1 MRRALVWFF
10 VLSLGVAPF
19 ATAGLIGSSFEK
31 QKKFFDST
39 REVRPYDE
47 EIDGIKFKTISF
59 RFTADEKTGE
69 ERVLILRFFEGKCVA
84 FLYSTEKGKR
94 FEKGKQQ
101 ELWKSEF
108 GAEKFE
114 TIKPQEGFYQGGR
127 GNVMIATINDQRRDI
142 IMLMD
147 GRFYEKVFSEK
158 SEYTAQAPKKE
169 GLTYLYGSGNRVNLY
184 TRGGLWLGQINGKSA
199 WDD

>member
-1 MRRALVWFF
+1 MRMALACLF
-10 VLSLGVAPF
+10 VLSFGVMPL
-19 ATAGLIGSSFEK
+19 ATAGLIGSSFDK
-31 QKKFFDST
+31 QKKFFNST

-84 FLYSTEKGKR
+84 VLLSTEKGKR

-101 ELWKSEF
+101 TLWESEF
-108 GAEKFE
+108 GTEKFE
-114 TIKPQEGFYQGGR
+114 TIKPQEGFYQGER
-127 GNVMIATINDQRRDI
+127 GNVMMASINEKGRDTIL
-142 IMLMD
+142 LMD

-158 SEYTAQAPKKE
+158 SEQTAQAPKKA
-169 GLTYLYGSGNRVNLY
+169 GLTYLYGGGNKVNLY

>member
-1 MRRALVWFF
+1 MRRASVWFF
-10 VLSLGVAPF
+10 VLSLAVSPIAI
-19 ATAGLIGSSFEK
+19 AGLIGSSFE
-31 QKKFFDST
+31 QSKKIFDST

-47 EIDGIKFKTISF
+47 EIDGLKFKTISF
-59 RFTADEKTGE
+59 KFNPDKGATE
-69 ERVLILRFFEGKCVA
+69 ERVLTARFFQGKCVA
-84 FLYSTEKGKR
+84 VLLSTEKGKR

-101 ELWKSEF
+101 TLWESEF
-108 GAEKFE
+108 GTEKFE
-114 TIKPQEGFYQGGR
+114 TIKPQEGFYQGER
-127 GNVMIATINDQRRDI
+127 GNVMMASVNEKGRDTIL
-142 IMLMD
+142 LMD

-158 SEYTAQAPKKE
+158 TEHTAQAPKKE